1 LTVCGTVTTISSPD
15 NDDVVVKINGRERS
29 IEACSKVT
37 DDTVIGIW
45 ESVKGTVNSNL
56 VE

>member
-1 LTVCGTVTTISSPD
+1 MTVCGTVTTISSPD